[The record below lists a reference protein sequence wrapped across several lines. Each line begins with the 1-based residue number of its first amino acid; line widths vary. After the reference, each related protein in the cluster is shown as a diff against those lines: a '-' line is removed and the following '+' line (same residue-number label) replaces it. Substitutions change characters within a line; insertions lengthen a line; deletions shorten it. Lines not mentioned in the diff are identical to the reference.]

1 MCDSALQTIYR
12 AVIISKLF
20 YASSAWW
27 GFSNAADRQRLC
39 AFLRRGVR
47 AGLYGAD
54 DLGVTQIVTMQTIN
68 FPRHFIKPTSYSTPL
83 IAQTDHSQTPT

>member
-1 MCDSALQTIYR
+1 MCNSALQTIYR
-12 AVIISKLF
+12 AVIVSKLF

-27 GFSNAADRQRLC
+27 GFTTAADRQRLS

-54 DLGVTQIVTMQTIN
+54 DSSVTQIVDDADNKLFQDILLNPQHT
-68 FPRHFIKPTSYSTPL
+68 
-83 IAQTDHSQTPT
+83 